1 MKWFIILIVVRLI
14 LGCNTEEAY
23 VYAYSFSSIWFSSI
37 RYRWDRHMIFDHF
50 RGGEGGI
57 PKFLRIPVLF
67 AASIPP
73 LLRDHWLHI
82 DYSNIDFR
90 FYLCLQILSDRS
102 FWSTTACGIPVTHS
116 EFKPPWIGAAFPVPS
131 APVSSALPAAW
142 ADTIG

>member
-1 MKWFIILIVVRLI
+1 MHIVFQ
-14 LGCNTEEAY
+14 
-23 VYAYSFSSIWFSSI
+23 VYDFQVFDTDEI
-37 RYRWDRHMIFDHF
+37 DTIFDHF
-50 RGGEGGI
+50 RRGEGGI

-102 FWSTTACGIPVTHS
+102 F
-116 EFKPPWIGAAFPVPS
+116 
-131 APVSSALPAAW
+131 
-142 ADTIG
+142 